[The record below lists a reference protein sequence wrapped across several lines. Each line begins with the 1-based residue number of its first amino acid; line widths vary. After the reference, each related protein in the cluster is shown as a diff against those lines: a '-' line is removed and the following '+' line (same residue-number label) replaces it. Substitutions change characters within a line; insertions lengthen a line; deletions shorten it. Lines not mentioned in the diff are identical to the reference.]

1 MTIEKTPCVF
11 LPFPG
16 GNLRPK
22 RADEVELIRSWV
34 AINNPENWIYLARR
48 LPQGLTAQRAWLE
61 QESGPNQITLII
73 EYDNEPIGTIGAGNI
88 DWINRTAVT
97 GALIWEQKYWN
108 RGIGTKAKMVL
119 LNYLF
124 NQLNLRLIES
134 RVLAFNGRS
143 AKYSDKCG
151 YREDAR
157 LPERFQFGDRLFDEI
172 VLSVTKARWCPL
184 WEAFRSEHQ
193 LETLDEM
200 LERHKQINH

>member
-1 MTIEKTPCVF
+1 MQPHHTPCVF
-11 LPFPG
+11 LPYPG
-16 GNLRPK
+16 GCLRPK
-22 RADEVELIRSWV
+22 RADDTELMQSWA

-48 LPQGLTAQRAWLE
+48 LPQSLPSQRAWLE
-61 QESGPNQITLII
+61 EEPGANQITLII
-73 EYDNEPIGTIGAGNI
+73 EHEGTAIGTIGAGSI

-97 GALIWEQKYWN
+97 GALIWDQAYWN
-108 RGIGTKAKMVL
+108 RGIGHKAKMIL

-134 RVLAFNGRS
+134 RVLGFNGRS

-157 LPERFQFGDRLFDEI
+157 LPERFQLGDRLVDEI
-172 VLSVTKARWCPL
+172 VMSVTKEL
-184 WEAFRSEHQ
+184 WLPKWQAFQDEHQ

-200 LERHKQINH
+200 LERHKRINR